1 MKKTVLPILSV
12 MAAMALVGCGP
23 KNESKE
29 ASKSTPAASESANG
43 SSSKAADSSSKSQAA
58 SSAASKSQAA
68 SSAASNS
75 QATSSTSTS
84 QGPAYVEPTAYTW
97 EADGDKNGLVNP
109 EKATEDATKK
119 AYRLDIADSTGDY
132 KDKSQKMKSN
142 AEWAVSGIPNGKYAL
157 QIACKMTNSSHTDRY
172 WYNMALAGNE
182 TKTRDQDTVD
192 QDPFRYFFAFNG
204 TQTVNPNTDKNWGQ
218 QNLNT
223 SDYKAVYVVD
233 SVDLNNVTKVELKHG
248 NIGYSLYVE
257 YVRLVK
263 VA

>member
-1 MKKTVLPILSV
+1 MKKTVLPILSI

-29 ASKSTPAASESANG
+29 ASKSTPVASESAKG
-43 SSSKAADSSSKSQAA
+43 SSSKAADSSSKSQAT
-58 SSAASKSQAA
+58 SNSQAA

-75 QATSSTSTS
+75 KAASSASTSTS
-84 QGPAYVEPTAYTW
+84 QAPAYVEPTAYTW

-142 AEWAVSGIPNGKYAL
+142 AEWTVSGIPNGKYAL